1 MTMQS
6 LREAKAEGIDELSLW
21 DSDEIEI
28 SFTDSKKPTNFDQLP
43 DYPYQDQEIFCGS
56 YEYESSPRFGSSET
70 ASGTFQIRTDSN
82 FLATQTENDRPK
94 PSKVIDAIS
103 SNINNGFSAK
113 SEFVPNQES
122 IREFVDSADGV
133 ANLKLYTPRGEVEQ
147 VEIRGDLSEIPS
159 DRALKSAFLIF
170 ELDGEEIEV
179 DYQDGSLRVDP
190 SEDPYLEFI
199 LQHFEMAFRNGDS

>member
-1 MTMQS
+1 MQS
-6 LREAKAEGIDELSLW
+6 LREAKAEGIDELSLRE
-21 DSDEIEI
+21 SDEIEI
-28 SFTDSKKPTNFDQLP
+28 SFTNSKEPTDFAQLP
-43 DYPYQDQEIFCGS
+43 NYPYQNQTIVCGS

-70 ASGTFQIRTDSN
+70 ASGTFQLRTESN

-94 PSKVIDAIS
+94 PKKVIDAIS

-122 IREFVDSADGV
+122 IREFVDSANRV

-179 DYQDGSLRVDP
+179 DYQDGSLRISP
-190 SEDPYLEFI
+190 SEDPYLEFV
-199 LQHFEMAFRNGDS
+199 LQHFEMAFRNGDF